1 MAVGLIVIA
10 TSCQR
15 DGGII
20 GRDWLPGATG
30 FSSAARCTL
39 GRMTPNTIAVR
50 IASLLVLERTDR
62 AAAEVGAEQLRC
74 DVVAAIADGAPDT
87 AFLSQLAV
95 STVVESIGQTS
106 SETTCGQPVLTLQD
120 KLYRV
125 RRYF

>member
-1 MAVGLIVIA
+1 MKLSRVMAVGLIVIA

-39 GRMTPNTIAVR
+39 GSMTPNTIAVR
-50 IASLLVLERTDR
+50 IASMLVLERTDR
-62 AAAEVGAEQLRC
+62 TAAEVGAEQLRC
-74 DVVAAIADGAPDT
+74 DVVAAITDGAPDT

-95 STVVESIGQTS
+95 STVEESIGQT
-106 SETTCGQPVLTLQD
+106 
-120 KLYRV
+120 
-125 RRYF
+125 